1 MIQSTPSNNSL
12 PTDKSLSAPLKNSM
26 CGIAGGAKSEK
37 LIKHMDHRGS
47 DTCLQNGLAH
57 RLHSVIGELEQPIE
71 EEGNLTTNC
80 EIYNWKQLNEDNGWK
95 TENDAE
101 TLLKMLDKYGK
112 DAVKQ
117 LEGIYAFAYKTE
129 DQIIIARDLLGINPV
144 WYSEDKFAFASE
156 KQALEKEGFEP
167 RELNPRQILIYNRE
181 KDEIQFESRDFYDID
196 EKEIELE
203 EAAEEVAEKFLEAI
217 EKRVPNTEV
226 AVLFSGGVDS
236 TLVAAALQ
244 ELNKEFTAYTS
255 GIQYG
260 NTSKPRDV
268 EWAEKIADKM
278 DIELEVNMATL
289 EDVEESLPKISEWL
303 SSANVIKNSVA
314 LPMHFALSEKGSEK
328 VVFTGLGSEHIYAG
342 YRRQGGYLNK
352 ECLSDLRSVYHEDL
366 YRDNVVCFRN
376 GRELRVPF
384 LDDELVRHALT
395 LPEELKVNADYR
407 KLVLRKAAEKIGVP
421 EEVVWRGK
429 VAAQYGSNFD
439 KAISKL
445 AKDNGFDQK
454 QKYLNSF
461 REVKDKKLAALTS
474 GGKDSNAALYRMQRR
489 NNTIECL
496 VSLTSSNKESYMFD
510 TRKQEEELERQSEE
524 LGIPLLLQETEGEK
538 EDELEDLRTALRRAK
553 DKYGVEGI
561 TAGAIE
567 STYQRDRVDKVADNL
582 GLKVFA
588 PLWQFDQSHYMKWL
602 IRNGFKV
609 QITKVA
615 ARGLDE
621 IWEGKVLDEEGV
633 EELLELAEE
642 YRFNPAGEG
651 GEYETRVKG
660 FPNELV

>member
-1 MIQSTPSNNSL
+1 
-12 PTDKSLSAPLKNSM
+12 M
-26 CGIAGGAKSEK
+26 CGIAGGAKVEK
-37 LIKHMDHRGS
+37 LIEHMQHRGS
-47 DTCLQNGLAH
+47 STCVKNGLAH
-57 RLHSVIGELEQPIE
+57 QLHKVVGELEQPVKE
-71 EEGNLTTNC
+71 DGVLTANC
-80 EIYNWKQLNEDNGWK
+80 EIYNWKQLNQENNWE

-101 TLLKMLDKYGK
+101 TLLKMLDKHGK

-117 LEGIYAFAYKTE
+117 LDGIYAFAYQTE
-129 DQIIIARDLLGINPV
+129 EEIIIARDLLGVNPV
-144 WYSEDKFAFASE
+144 WYSEEPFAFASE

-167 RELNPRQILIYNRE
+167 RELNPRQILVYDREAGEISFENRE
-181 KDEIQFESRDFYDID
+181 FYSID

-203 EAAEEVAEKFLEAI
+203 EAAEEVAEKFMTAM
-217 EKRVPNTEV
+217 EKRVPDTKV
-226 AVLFSGGVDS
+226 GVLFSGGVDS

-244 ELNKEFTAYTS
+244 ELGKDFTAYTS

-268 EWAEKIADKM
+268 EWAEKIAEKM
-278 DIELEVNMATL
+278 DIDLEVNMATL
-289 EDVEESLPKISEWL
+289 EDVEEALPKISEGI

-314 LPMHFALSEKGSEK
+314 LPMHFALSESGEEQ

-352 ECLSDLRSVYHEDL
+352 ECLSDLRGVYHEDL

-384 LDDELVRHALT
+384 LDDELVRHALS
-395 LPEELKVNADYR
+395 LPEELKVGEDYR

-421 EEVVWRGK
+421 EEVAWRGK

-454 QKYLNSF
+454 QRYLNSF
-461 REVKDKKLAALTS
+461 REREDKKLAALTS

-496 VSLTSSNKESYMFD
+496 VSLTSKNKESYMFD
-510 TRKQEEELERQSEE
+510 TRKQEDELQRQSEI
-524 LGIPLLLQETEGEK
+524 LDIPLLLQETDGEK
-538 EDELEDLRTALRRAK
+538 EDELEDLRTALQRAK
-553 DKYGVEGI
+553 EEYGVEGV

-567 STYQRDRVDKVADNL
+567 STYQRDRVDKVADEL
-582 GLKVFA
+582 GLKVFT
-588 PLWQFDQSHYMKWL
+588 PLWQFQQDHYMKWL
-602 IRNGFKV
+602 VRNGFEV
-609 QITKVA
+609 EITKVA

-621 IWEGKVLDEEGV
+621 SWEGRVLDMESV
-633 EELLELAEE
+633 EELLDLAEE

-660 FPNELV
+660 FPDELI

>member
-1 MIQSTPSNNSL
+1 
-12 PTDKSLSAPLKNSM
+12 M
-26 CGIAGGAKSEK
+26 CGIAGGARAEK
-37 LIKHMDHRGS
+37 LIEHMKHRGS
-47 DTCLQNGLAH
+47 DTCVENDLAH
-57 RLHSVIGELEQPIE
+57 RLHKVVGELEQPIE
-71 EEGNLTTNC
+71 GEGVLTANC
-80 EIYNWKQLNEDNGWK
+80 EIYNWKQLNEENGWE

-117 LEGIYAFAYKTE
+117 LDGIYAFAYQTE
-129 DQIIIARDLLGINPV
+129 DKTIIARDLLGINSV
-144 WYSEDKFAFASE
+144 WYSKGPFAFASE

-167 RELNPRQILIYNRE
+167 RELNPRQILIYDRENDELEFENRE
-181 KDEIQFESRDFYDID
+181 FYSID

-203 EAAEEVAEKFLEAI
+203 EAADEVAERFMDAM
-217 EKRVPNTEV
+217 EKRVPDTEV

-244 ELNKEFTAYTS
+244 ELDKDFTAYTS

-289 EDVEESLPKISEWL
+289 EDVEEAVPKISDWI

-314 LPMHFALSEKGSEK
+314 LPMHFALSQVGDEK

-352 ECLSDLRSVYHEDL
+352 ECLSDLRAVYHEDL

-384 LDDELVRHALT
+384 LDDQLVRHALT
-395 LPEELKVNADYR
+395 LPEELKVDDEYR
-407 KLVLRKAAEKIGVP
+407 KVVLRKAAEKICVP
-421 EEVVWRGK
+421 EEVAWRSK

-445 AKDNGFDQK
+445 AKDEGFDQK

-461 REVKDKKLAALTS
+461 RGRKDKKLAALTS
-474 GGKDSNAALYRMQRR
+474 GGKDSNAALYRMKRR

-510 TRKQEEELERQSEE
+510 TRKQEDELQRQSEI
-524 LGIPLLLQETEGEK
+524 LDIPLLLQETEGEK
-538 EDELEDLRTALRRAK
+538 EDELEDLRKALQRAK
-553 DKYGVEGI
+553 EEYDIEGV

-567 STYQRDRVDKVADNL
+567 STYQRDRVDKVADEI

-588 PLWQFDQSHYMKWL
+588 PLWQFDQSHYMNWL
-602 IRNGFKV
+602 VRNGFEV
-609 QITKVA
+609 EITKVA

-621 IWEGKVLDEEGV
+621 SWEGRILDEESV

-660 FPNELV
+660 FPDELT

>member
-1 MIQSTPSNNSL
+1 
-12 PTDKSLSAPLKNSM
+12 M
-26 CGIAGGAKSEK
+26 CGIAGGAKPEK
-37 LIKHMDHRGS
+37 LIEHMKHRGS
-47 DTCLQNGLAH
+47 DTCVENDLAH
-57 RLHSVIGELEQPIE
+57 ILHKVVGELEQPIE
-71 EEGNLTTNC
+71 GEGVLTANC
-80 EIYNWKQLNEDNGWK
+80 EIYNWEQLNEENGWE

-101 TLLKMLDKYGK
+101 TLLKMLEKYGK
-112 DAVKQ
+112 NAVKQ
-117 LEGIYAFAYKTE
+117 LDGIYAFAYQKGGKT
-129 DQIIIARDLLGINPV
+129 IIARDLIGVNPV
-144 WYSEDKFAFASE
+144 WYSKEPFAFASE

-167 RELNPRQILIYNRE
+167 QELNPRQILIYDIENDEIKFENRE
-181 KDEIQFESRDFYDID
+181 FYGID

-203 EAAEEVAEKFLEAI
+203 EAAEEVAEKFMEAM
-217 EKRVPNTEV
+217 EKRVPDTEV
-226 AVLFSGGVDS
+226 ALLFSGGVDS

-244 ELNKEFTAYTS
+244 EMDKNFTAYTS

-260 NTSKPRDV
+260 NTSKPRDL

-278 DIELEVNMATL
+278 DIELEVNMVTL
-289 EDVEESLPKISEWL
+289 EDVEQALQQISEWI

-314 LPMHFALSEKGSEK
+314 LPMHFSLQGTDEQEQ

-352 ECLSDLRSVYHEDL
+352 ECLSDLRSVYHEDM

-384 LDDELVRHALT
+384 LDDQLVRHALT
-395 LPEELKVNADYR
+395 LPEELKVNDDYR

-421 EEVVWRGK
+421 EEVAWRSK

-439 KAISKL
+439 KAVSKL

-461 REVKDKKLAALTS
+461 RDRKDKKLAALTS

-510 TRKQEEELERQSEE
+510 TRKQEDELERQSEI
-524 LGIPLLLQETEGEK
+524 LDIPLLLQETEGEK
-538 EDELEDLRTALRRAK
+538 EDELEDLRKALQRAK
-553 DKYGVEGI
+553 DKYDIDGV

-567 STYQRDRVDKVADNL
+567 STYQRDRVDKVADEL

-588 PLWQFDQSHYMKWL
+588 PLWQFDQNHYMKWL
-602 IRNGFKV
+602 VRNGFEV
-609 QITKVA
+609 EITKVA

-621 IWEGKVLDEEGV
+621 SWEGRILDEKSV

-660 FPNELV
+660 FPNELA